1 MTRFDHAQIAFS
13 PDPYLSSTLSY
24 ITVQGMQKSGL
35 ITCAKHYILY
45 EQEPVCTGPLDSDG
59 GRTNC
64 IDVSSDVDGGCQMLQ
79 LTTDK
84 TLKELYLPSFAESV
98 RAGTGAVMW

>member
-1 MTRFDHAQIAFS
+1 
-13 PDPYLSSTLSY
+13 
-24 ITVQGMQKSGL
+24 MQSSGL

-59 GRTNC
+59 GRTDC
-64 IDVSSDVDGGCQMLQ
+64 VDVSSEVDGDVLRSWTGVGADR
-79 LTTDK
+79 TDK